1 MLIYTEFITDLIRDI
16 AGRVEALAHIDVRR
30 VAVAAAPR
38 WAGRTWGN
46 LATCIALRGGATHD
60 ERDGSESD
68 RAPDGSEGF
77 AGTDGSFNPEDS
89 HANSESPGAPEFSIW
104 FRGRSKK
111 VIEVSPWRRRVPV
124 RIESEGEPC
133 LYLILLRLP
142 RLLEHNPLETIVH
155 EMLHIGE
162 DFDGHLRPL
171 RHGRQ
176 FDWLV
181 HQYMRQWLA
190 QADAQTA
197 ELAQMKLDELLAR
210 EGTIAARRLPA
221 RFRPIISVPAVAPY
235 SYEEGV
241 ARHYPRYRLARTYRI
256 NKGAKA
262 SGFTPREV
270 PRTITLED
278 CPLRIYDEKGSHA
291 MPRAMER
298 YMRQGERPAAVASLT
313 GAEPTEQN
321 SLRSPDNV

>member
-1 MLIYTEFITDLIRDI
+1 MLIYTDFVIALIRDI
-16 AGRVEALAHIDVRR
+16 ASRVDGLAHIDVRR

-46 LATCIALRGGATHD
+46 LATCIALRGGPTGGGSD
-60 ERDGSESD
+60 ESESE
-68 RAPDGSEGF
+68 RAPDGSEGL
-77 AGTDGSFNPEDS
+77 AGPEGRLSPTDS
-89 HANSESPGAPEFSIW
+89 HEHAETPGAAEFSIW

-124 RIESEGEPC
+124 RIESDGEPC

-162 DFDGHLRPL
+162 NFDGHLRPL

-181 HQYMRQWLA
+181 HQYVRQWLA
-190 QADAQTA
+190 QADTQTA

-210 EGTIAARRLPA
+210 GDTIAARRLPA
-221 RFRPIISVPAVAPY
+221 RFRPVISIPAVAPY

-241 ARHYPRYRLARTYRI
+241 ARHYPAYRLARTYRI

-270 PRTITLED
+270 PRTIILDD
-278 CPLRIYDEKGSHA
+278 CPLRLYDAKGSHA

-298 YMRQGERPAAVASLT
+298 YFRQGARPAGLAAMA
-313 GAEPTEQN
+313 GAEPPEQL
-321 SLRSPDNV
+321 SLLSPDNV